1 MTRRP
6 NGDQPIMLRIGCLH
20 KCSFIIILVALAVD
34 IGPALGD
41 EPAFTNSIGMEFVR
55 IPAGSFLMGSP
66 ADEPYRGKGE
76 IQHKVTI
83 SKPFYMQTTEVTIKQ
98 WQKVMGKPW
107 YHIFMRPNKDGNL
120 PVTRVCQYDIQKFLS
135 KLNAMGEGT
144 YSLPTEAQW
153 EYAARAGST
162 TAYYWGNRIDCSRA
176 MYANA
181 EEGPDN
187 CAEAVERR
195 GLPENSPAPVK
206 SYAPNAWGLY
216 DMSGNVWEWVQDC
229 WHKRYEGAPDDG
241 SPWGPDSADD
251 CPRRVV
257 RGGSY
262 VDEPELHFLRS
273 AFRHWMHCSC
283 RDGNV
288 GFRLA
293 RDS

>member
-1 MTRRP
+1 
-6 NGDQPIMLRIGCLH
+6 MLRIGCLH

-41 EPAFTNSIGMEFVR
+41 EPAFTNSIGMAFVR

-120 PVTRVCQYDIQKFLS
+120 PVTRVCQYDIQKFLN

-216 DMSGNVWEWVQDC
+216 DMSGNVWEWCRDWFGPYSAKAQID
-229 WHKRYEGAPDDG
+229 PQ
-241 SPWGPDSADD
+241 GPDSGEM
-251 CPRRVV
+251 RVR
-257 RGGSY
+257 RGGGWFSPKY
-262 VDEPELHFLRS
+262 SLRS
-273 AFRHWMHCSC
+273 ANRAYGHPAS
-283 RDGNV
+283 RLSTT
-288 GFRLA
+288 GFRVIRLIDA
-293 RDS
+293 S

>member
-41 EPAFTNSIGMEFVR
+41 EPAFTNSIGMAFVR

-216 DMSGNVWEWVQDC
+216 DMSGNVWEWCRDWFGPYSAKAQID
-229 WHKRYEGAPDDG
+229 PQ
-241 SPWGPDSADD
+241 GPDSGEM
-251 CPRRVV
+251 RVR
-257 RGGSY
+257 RGGGWFSPKY
-262 VDEPELHFLRS
+262 SLRS
-273 AFRHWMHCSC
+273 ANRAYGHPAS
-283 RDGNV
+283 RLSTT
-288 GFRLA
+288 GFRVIRLIDA
-293 RDS
+293 S

>member
-216 DMSGNVWEWVQDC
+216 DMSGNVWEWCRDWFGPYSAKAQID
-229 WHKRYEGAPDDG
+229 PQ
-241 SPWGPDSADD
+241 GPDSGEM
-251 CPRRVV
+251 RVR
-257 RGGSY
+257 RGGGWFSPKY
-262 VDEPELHFLRS
+262 SLRS
-273 AFRHWMHCSC
+273 ANRAYGHPAS
-283 RDGNV
+283 RLSTT
-288 GFRLA
+288 GFRVIRLIDA
-293 RDS
+293 S

>member
-6 NGDQPIMLRIGCLH
+6 NGDQPIMLRIGSLH

-66 ADEPYRGKGE
+66 PDEPYRGKGE

-181 EEGPDN
+181 EEGPDD
-187 CAEAVERR
+187 CAAAVERR
-195 GLPENSPAPVK
+195 GLAENSPAPVK
-206 SYAPNAWGLY
+206 SYAPNSWGLY
-216 DMSGNVWEWVQDC
+216 DMSGNVWEWCRDWFGPYSAKAQID
-229 WHKRYEGAPDDG
+229 PQ
-241 SPWGPDSADD
+241 GPDSGEM
-251 CPRRVV
+251 RVR
-257 RGGSY
+257 RGGGWFSPKY
-262 VDEPELHFLRS
+262 SLRS
-273 AFRHWMHCSC
+273 ANRAYGHPAS
-283 RDGNV
+283 RLSTT
-288 GFRLA
+288 GFRVIRLIDA
-293 RDS
+293 S